1 MKLVIIGVVLLA
13 LVAGGLFGVAKFAP
27 TMLPDTVL
35 RMLGQPIPDR
45 TVVKE
50 ERPKQTVLIDLEP
63 ITVPLFKD
71 GDIDRFLVMHILV
84 EVRPGPDQAKVNE
97 NLVRLVDVFITYTHA
112 LAALDIKPGISDR
125 AFLKQRLKVKAEEI
139 LGQGVIVDL
148 LFQNIFETP
157 LHG

>member
-97 NLVRLVDVFITYTHA
+97 NLV
-112 LAALDIKPGISDR
+112 PGISDR